1 MPVWLL
7 SLVGWLGP
15 KITHSIWRFVS
26 VVVVAAILIGGPI
39 FVYRHIYNG
48 AYNKGWKE
56 GYSKSLKDNPPMV
69 ITGGTTT
76 INNDGKDKE
85 PFFLLK
91 IWKMRLS
98 V

>member
-1 MPVWLL
+1 MPVWLV
-7 SLVGWLGP
+7 SIMGWLGS
-15 KITHSIWRFVS
+15 KIAHSIWRFVS
-26 VVVVAAILIGGPI
+26 VILVGAILIGGPI
-39 FVYRHIYNG
+39 VVYKHIYNG

-56 GYSKSLKDNPPMV
+56 GYTKSLKDNPPMV

-91 IWKMRLS
+91 VWKMRLS
-98 V
+98 I